1 MKKVLF
7 VASECTPFVKT
18 GGLAD
23 VIGSLPQALR
33 ENENLDVRVVLPL
46 YDEISGEWKEQMTYH
61 TSLNVE
67 MGWRNQ
73 EINIYTLTYQNILY
87 YFIENPYYFTRKG
100 IYGYYDDGERF
111 VFFSHAVINAL
122 EHLDFKPDILHAHD
136 WQAGMAVALAKIK
149 QPIENMKTVMTI
161 HNIKYQGWMPL
172 STYADFFQLPDDH
185 IGGMEWN
192 GMLNCLK
199 SGLFHADKITTVSPS
214 YAEEIKDSFYGE
226 GLESILIE
234 READLV
240 GILNGID
247 VKEYNPLSDPAVP
260 IRYRSSRVKKKENKV
275 ILQEK
280 VGLPI
285 DAAKPLYTI
294 ITRLVEQKGL
304 HLVEHILHEFLEKD
318 VQLIILGTGDPE
330 FEHSFSEAAHQYPDK
345 LVTMLTFD
353 ESLARQM
360 YAAADFFIMPS
371 LFEPCGLAQLIALQY
386 KTVPIVRETGGLKD
400 TIQPFNVKTGKGNG
414 FSFTNYNAH
423 DLLNVLDYSLAIY
436 HHPISWQTLSQNV
449 NRSRFSW
456 QDSAHE
462 YALLYNGLKEEYS
475 HIIEAKNV

>member
-1 MKKVLF
+1 MGKVLF

-23 VIGSLPQALR
+23 VIGSLPQALQAH
-33 ENENLDVRVVLPL
+33 EKIDVRVILPL
-46 YDEISGEWKEQMTYH
+46 YDEIAEDWQDQMTYL
-61 TSLNVE
+61 TSFNVE
-67 MGWRNQ
+67 FGWRNH
-73 EINIYTLTYQNILY
+73 EAHIYTLTHQNIVY
-87 YFIENPYYFTRKG
+87 YFIENGYYFKRKG

-111 VFFSHAVINAL
+111 VYFSHAVIEAL
-122 EHLDFKPDILHAHD
+122 QHLDFKPDTLHAHD
-136 WQAGMAVALAKIK
+136 WQAGIAVALAKIK
-149 QPIENMKTVMTI
+149 QPIMDMKTVFTI
-161 HNIKYQGWMPL
+161 HNIKYQGIMPMG
-172 STYADFFQLPDDH
+172 TYADFFQLSDDH

-214 YAEEIKDSFYGE
+214 YAEEIKDPHYSE
-226 GLESILIE
+226 GLDSILLD

-240 GILNGID
+240 GVLNGID
-247 VKEYNPLSDPAVP
+247 IRDYNPLTDPTIPVH
-260 IRYRSSRVKKKENKV
+260 YRSSRIKKKENKV

-285 DAAKPLYTI
+285 DADKPLYTI

-304 HLVEHILHEFLEKD
+304 HLVQHILPSFLEED
-318 VQLIILGTGDPE
+318 IQLIILGTGDHE
-330 FEHSFSEAAHQYPDK
+330 FEHFFKEAAHHHPDK

-353 ESLARQM
+353 EALARQL

-371 LFEPCGLAQLIALQY
+371 QFEPCGLAQLIALQY

-400 TIQPFNVKTGKGNG
+400 TVHAFNELTGEGNG

-423 DLLNVLDYSLAIY
+423 DLLTVLDYSLAIY
-436 HHPISWQTLSQNV
+436 HQPEHWRKLSQNV
-449 NRSRFSW
+449 NKSQFSW
-456 QDSAHE
+456 KESAHE
-462 YALLYNGLKEEYS
+462 YASLYDNITVEHLRGEE
-475 HIIEAKNV
+475 IFA